1 MILHIVVSC
10 SQKSSNSALAC
21 MHACHCQPEALHAP
35 RFHGAVGPE
44 VNPHMVSLLY
54 PVERNLKAVAV
65 ALNKPLRWVLSGQSL
80 SAADAAHVMQNLQ
93 DG

>member
-1 MILHIVVSC
+1 
-10 SQKSSNSALAC
+10 
-21 MHACHCQPEALHAP
+21 
-35 RFHGAVGPE
+35 
-44 VNPHMVSLLY
+44 MVSLLY